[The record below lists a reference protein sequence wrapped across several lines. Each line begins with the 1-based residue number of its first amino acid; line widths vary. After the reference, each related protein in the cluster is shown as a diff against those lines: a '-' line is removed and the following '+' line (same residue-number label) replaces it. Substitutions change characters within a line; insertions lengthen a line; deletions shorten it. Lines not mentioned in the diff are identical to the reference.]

1 MSIIWRISLQI
12 YIWTA
17 VMLFKVMQ
25 MYKDVVDKTTPTPSV
40 KTSVELLRDTLPVLH
55 SYKHMQMEEV
65 KQDVSLVDESRTT
78 KSDLLQ
84 SLVHVH
90 ISLSGAKILQ
100 SIQPAVN
107 LQHQLNDKCP
117 CQIRK

>member
-1 MSIIWRISLQI
+1 
-12 YIWTA
+12 
-17 VMLFKVMQ
+17 MLFKVMQ
-25 MYKDVVDKTTPTPSV
+25 MYKDVVDKTTPNPSV

-78 KSDLLQ
+78 KNDLLQ

-90 ISLSGAKILQ
+90 ISLSGAK
-100 SIQPAVN
+100 SS
-107 LQHQLNDKCP
+107 QL
-117 CQIRK
+117 